1 MELMRGMALVIVLST
16 VGASA
21 ATALDISEATYANY
35 QDYLKTI
42 GSTKKG
48 AFAVAADGYGS
59 YFTYCYDVN
68 CLSNTLTQEALT
80 SCRSVTGKECLVMAY
95 GRDER
100 IDYTVVARRIELKDD
115 DAILANVLD
124 ADRLK
129 ALIVGNTMQG
139 EYPNH
144 KKWMEHYAPDGTLRG
159 KADQLGT
166 FRGRS
171 SSRTMRS
178 ATTIRVTATGTG
190 APTSASS
197 ATPSAC
203 SRTASWWAL
212 SPTPN
217 GCRATRTTSDVRS
230 NKDRTLPAIAELAAL
245 QSAAQWSDG
254 SD

>member
-1 MELMRGMALVIVLST
+1 MELMRGMALAIVFSI
-16 VGASA
+16 VSASA

-42 GSTKKG
+42 GSPKKG
-48 AFAVAADGYGS
+48 AFAVSSDGYGS
-59 YFTYCYDVN
+59 YYTYCYDVN

-166 FRGRS
+166 FRGRYELKDNAICYHYQGHS
-171 SSRTMRS
+171 DWDWCAQVSIIGD
-178 ATTIRVTATGTG
+178 TIRLLEDGKLVGTE
-190 APTSASS
+190 
-197 ATPSAC
+197 
-203 SRTASWWAL
+203 
-212 SPTPN
+212 
-217 GCRATRTTSDVRS
+217 S
-230 NKDRTLPAIAELAAL
+230 NTKWL
-245 QSAAQWSDG
+245 QG
-254 SD
+254 NPHNL

>member
-1 MELMRGMALVIVLST
+1 MKLMRGMALAIVLST

-48 AFAVAADGYGS
+48 AFAVASDGYGS

-129 ALIVGNTMQG
+129 TLIVGNTMQG

-159 KADQLGT
+159 KADQLGA
-166 FRGRS
+166 FRGRYELKGNAICYYYQGHS
-171 SSRTMRS
+171 DWDWCAHVSIIGD
-178 ATTIRVTATGTG
+178 TIRLLEDGKLVGTE
-190 APTSASS
+190 
-197 ATPSAC
+197 
-203 SRTASWWAL
+203 
-212 SPTPN
+212 
-217 GCRATRTTSDVRS
+217 S
-230 NKDRTLPAIAELAAL
+230 NTKWL
-245 QSAAQWSDG
+245 QG
-254 SD
+254 NPHNL

>member
-1 MELMRGMALVIVLST
+1 MKLMRGMALAIVLST

-21 ATALDISEATYANY
+21 ATALDISEATYASY

-48 AFAVAADGYGS
+48 AFAVASDGYGS

-68 CLSNTLTQEALT
+68 CLANTLTQEALT

-124 ADRLK
+124 AERLK

-144 KKWMEHYAPDGTLRG
+144 KKWMEHYASDGTLRG
-159 KADQLGT
+159 KADQLGA
-166 FRGRS
+166 FRGRYELKGNAICYYYQGHS
-171 SSRTMRS
+171 DWDWCAHVSIIGD
-178 ATTIRVTATGTG
+178 TIRLLEDGKLVGTE
-190 APTSASS
+190 
-197 ATPSAC
+197 
-203 SRTASWWAL
+203 
-212 SPTPN
+212 
-217 GCRATRTTSDVRS
+217 S
-230 NKDRTLPAIAELAAL
+230 NTKWL
-245 QSAAQWSDG
+245 QG
-254 SD
+254 NPYNL